1 MSIMKTY
8 FGLIG
13 HPLSHSFSKTYFTEK
28 FEREGLDCE
37 YENYDIDDIALV
49 RDVDLTGFNV
59 TSPYKEA
66 IIPYLDELDPI
77 AAEVG
82 AVNTVKVLPNGRL
95 IGYNTDVIGFLS
107 SLRALRSNAKQPE
120 GSSTKGRKSNLNST
134 NSGQVGLLPPRF
146 ARGRNDEGALVLG
159 TGGASKAVQYALRQ
173 LGIRYSIVSR
183 SIGKGDYQYEEL
195 TPEIIQSHLLIVNA
209 TPVGMAPNIN
219 EAPNLPYDAITPQH
233 TLIDLIYNPD
243 ETLFL
248 HKGKE
253 HDATTINGLT
263 MLHAQAE
270 ASWEIWTHVIA
281 SGT

>member
-1 MSIMKTY
+1 MKR

-13 HPLSHSFSKTYFTEK
+13 HPLSHSFSKTHFTEK

-49 RDVDLTGFNV
+49 RELDLSGFNV

-66 IIPYLDELDPI
+66 IIPYLDELNPI

-82 AVNTVKVLPNGRL
+82 AVNTVKVLPDGRL
-95 IGYNTDVIGFLS
+95 IGYNTDVIGFAETVFGAELQKT
-107 SLRALRSNAKQPE
+107 ALI
-120 GSSTKGRKSNLNST
+120 
-134 NSGQVGLLPPRF
+134 
-146 ARGRNDEGALVLG
+146 LG

-248 HKGKE
+248 RKGKE
-253 HDATTINGLT
+253 HDAITINGLT

-270 ASWEIWTHVIA
+270 ASWEIWT
-281 SGT
+281 SQ

>member
-1 MSIMKTY
+1 MKRL
-8 FGLIG
+8 GLIG
-13 HPLSHSFSKTYFTEK
+13 HPLSHSFSKAYFTEK
-28 FEREGLDCE
+28 FEREGLECE

-82 AVNTVKVLPNGRL
+82 AVNTVKVLPDGRL
-95 IGYNTDVIGFLS
+95 IGFNTDVIGFAETVFGAELQKT
-107 SLRALRSNAKQPE
+107 ALI
-120 GSSTKGRKSNLNST
+120 
-134 NSGQVGLLPPRF
+134 
-146 ARGRNDEGALVLG
+146 LG

-173 LGIRYSIVSR
+173 LDIRYSIVSR

-233 TLIDLIYNPD
+233 TLIDLIYNPE

-248 HKGKE
+248 RNGKE
-253 HDATTINGLT
+253 RGATTINGLT

-281 SGT
+281 SGTQ

>member
-1 MSIMKTY
+1 MKTY

-49 RDVDLTGFNV
+49 RDVDLSGFNV

-66 IIPYLDELDPI
+66 IIPYLDEFDPI

-82 AVNTVKVLPNGRL
+82 AVNTVKVLPDGRL
-95 IGYNTDVIGFLS
+95 IGFNTDVIGFAETVFGAELQKT
-107 SLRALRSNAKQPE
+107 ALI
-120 GSSTKGRKSNLNST
+120 
-134 NSGQVGLLPPRF
+134 
-146 ARGRNDEGALVLG
+146 LG

-173 LGIRYSIVSR
+173 LGILYSIVSR
-183 SIGKGDYQYEEL
+183 STSKGDYHYEEL

-233 TLIDLIYNPD
+233 TLIDLIYNPE

-248 HKGKE
+248 RNGKE
-253 HDATTINGLT
+253 HGATTINGLT

-270 ASWEIWTHVIA
+270 ASWEIWT
-281 SGT
+281 SQ

>member
-8 FGLIG
+8 YGLIG

-49 RDVDLTGFNV
+49 RELDLSGFNV

-95 IGYNTDVIGFLS
+95 IGYNTDVIGFAETVFGAELQKT
-107 SLRALRSNAKQPE
+107 ALI
-120 GSSTKGRKSNLNST
+120 
-134 NSGQVGLLPPRF
+134 
-146 ARGRNDEGALVLG
+146 LG

-248 HKGKE
+248 RKGKE
-253 HDATTINGLT
+253 HGAITINGLT

-281 SGT
+281 SGTQ

>member
-1 MSIMKTY
+1 M
-8 FGLIG
+8 
-13 HPLSHSFSKTYFTEK
+13 
-28 FEREGLDCE
+28 
-37 YENYDIDDIALV
+37 
-49 RDVDLTGFNV
+49 
-59 TSPYKEA
+59 
-66 IIPYLDELDPI
+66 
-77 AAEVG
+77 
-82 AVNTVKVLPNGRL
+82 
-95 IGYNTDVIGFLS
+95 
-107 SLRALRSNAKQPE
+107 
-120 GSSTKGRKSNLNST
+120 
-134 NSGQVGLLPPRF
+134 
-146 ARGRNDEGALVLG
+146 
-159 TGGASKAVQYALRQ
+159 Q

-248 HKGKE
+248 RNGKE
-253 HDATTINGLT
+253 RGATTINGLT

-281 SGT
+281 SGTQ

>member
-1 MSIMKTY
+1 MKR

-49 RDVDLTGFNV
+49 RDVDLSGFNV

-95 IGYNTDVIGFLS
+95 IGYNTDVIGFAETVFGAELQKT
-107 SLRALRSNAKQPE
+107 ALI
-120 GSSTKGRKSNLNST
+120 
-134 NSGQVGLLPPRF
+134 
-146 ARGRNDEGALVLG
+146 LG

-209 TPVGMAPNIN
+209 TPVGMAPNVN
-219 EAPNLPYDAITPQH
+219 EAPNIPYDAITPQH
-233 TLIDLIYNPD
+233 TLIDLIYNPE

-248 HKGKE
+248 RKGKE
-253 HDATTINGLT
+253 HDAITINGLT

-270 ASWEIWTHVIA
+270 ASWEIWT
-281 SGT
+281 SQ

>member
-1 MSIMKTY
+1 MKR

-13 HPLSHSFSKTYFTEK
+13 HPLSHSFSKTHFTEK

-49 RDVDLTGFNV
+49 RELDLSGFNV

-66 IIPYLDELDPI
+66 IIPYLDELNPI

-82 AVNTVKVLPNGRL
+82 AVNTVKVLPDGRL
-95 IGYNTDVIGFLS
+95 IGYNTDVIGFAETVFGAELQKT
-107 SLRALRSNAKQPE
+107 ALI
-120 GSSTKGRKSNLNST
+120 
-134 NSGQVGLLPPRF
+134 
-146 ARGRNDEGALVLG
+146 LG

-183 SIGKGDYQYEEL
+183 STSKGDYHYEEL

-209 TPVGMAPNIN
+209 TPVGMAPNVN
-219 EAPNLPYDAITPQH
+219 EAPNIPYDAITPQH
-233 TLIDLIYNPD
+233 TLIDLIYNPE

-248 HKGKE
+248 RKGKE
-253 HDATTINGLT
+253 HGATTINGLT

-270 ASWEIWTHVIA
+270 ASWEIWT
-281 SGT
+281 SQ

>member
-8 FGLIG
+8 YGLIG
-13 HPLSHSFSKTYFTEK
+13 HPLSHSFSKAYFTEK

-37 YENYDIDDIALV
+37 YLNIDLPSLRGTEL
-49 RDVDLTGFNV
+49 RDVTKQSNLHHLTGFNV
-59 TSPYKEA
+59 TSPYKET

-77 AAEVG
+77 AVEVG
-82 AVNTVKVLPNGRL
+82 AVNTVKVLPDGRL
-95 IGYNTDVIGFLS
+95 IGFNTDVIGFAETVFGAELQKT
-107 SLRALRSNAKQPE
+107 ALI
-120 GSSTKGRKSNLNST
+120 
-134 NSGQVGLLPPRF
+134 
-146 ARGRNDEGALVLG
+146 LG
-159 TGGASKAVQYALRQ
+159 TGGASKAVQYTLRQ
-173 LGIRYSIVSR
+173 LGIHYSIVSR

-248 HKGKE
+248 RKGKE
-253 HDATTINGLT
+253 HDAITINGLT

-270 ASWEIWTHVIA
+270 ASWDIWVRK
-281 SGT
+281 

>member
-1 MSIMKTY
+1 MKR

-37 YENYDIDDIALV
+37 YENYDIEDIALV
-49 RDVDLTGFNV
+49 RDVDLSGFNV

-82 AVNTVKVLPNGRL
+82 AVNTVKVLPDGRL

-107 SLRALRSNAKQPE
+107 SLRAVPVIA
-120 GSSTKGRKSNLNST
+120 
-134 NSGQVGLLPPRF
+134 
-146 ARGRNDEGALVLG
+146 GALILG

-195 TPEIIQSHLLIVNA
+195 TPEVIQSHLLIVNA

-233 TLIDLIYNPD
+233 ILIDLIYNPE

-248 HKGKE
+248 RNGKE
-253 HDATTINGLT
+253 HGATTINGLI

-270 ASWEIWTHVIA
+270 ASWEIWT
-281 SGT
+281 SQ

>member
-1 MSIMKTY
+1 MKR

-49 RDVDLTGFNV
+49 RDVDLSGFNV

-95 IGYNTDVIGFLS
+95 IGYNTDVIGFAETVFGAELQKT
-107 SLRALRSNAKQPE
+107 ALI
-120 GSSTKGRKSNLNST
+120 
-134 NSGQVGLLPPRF
+134 
-146 ARGRNDEGALVLG
+146 LG

-248 HKGKE
+248 RKGKE
-253 HDATTINGLT
+253 HDAITINGLT

-270 ASWEIWTHVIA
+270 ASWEIWT
-281 SGT
+281 SQ